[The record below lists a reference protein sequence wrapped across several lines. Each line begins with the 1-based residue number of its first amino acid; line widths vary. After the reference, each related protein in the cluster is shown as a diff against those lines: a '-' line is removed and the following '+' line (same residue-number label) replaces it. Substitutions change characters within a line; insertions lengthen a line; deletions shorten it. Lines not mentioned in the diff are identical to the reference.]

1 MRTFT
6 YNDLT
11 FPIDTL
17 NRYNERVVVK
27 SLQYDSIEVYASIIS
42 IIKVE
47 PNTPENIRS
56 VRQALIVARRSF
68 DLKINGNSIV
78 PNLDKG
84 LAYPGLV
91 RLSPVSLA
99 DGTDHAMLE
108 FEIKVIVNNRSN
120 GNG

>member
-11 FPIDTL
+11 FPIDTIS
-17 NRYNERVVVK
+17 RYNERVVVN
-27 SLQYDSIEVYASIIS
+27 SANFNSIEVYTSIIS
-42 IIKVE
+42 IIKIE

-56 VRQALIVARRSF
+56 LRQALIAPRRPF
-68 DLKINGNSIV
+68 DMKVNGNSIV

-91 RLSPVSLA
+91 RLSPVSLT

-108 FEIKVIVNNRSN
+108 FEIKVIVNNRSDNN
-120 GNG
+120 G